1 MTAPTEIIAV
11 YRFICGVLC
20 VCSAA
25 LLPLIIASAQSDAPK
40 RKPDLGDVAQGT
52 YVGDVISDSKG
63 ASKSDVTLT
72 VTRIGINR
80 VRISSDYARLPTVEV
95 PWTKAMDKILHARGT
110 TTFLLDRS
118 KRPPRLDVSFLNE
131 VSWAGTK
138 Q

>member
-1 MTAPTEIIAV
+1 MQRRT
-11 YRFICGVLC
+11 FICGGLC
-20 VCSAA
+20 VWSAA
-25 LLPLIIASAQSDAPK
+25 LLPLSTATAQSDAPK

-52 YVGDVISDSKG
+52 YVGDVISDPTG
-63 ASKSDVTLT
+63 ASKNDVTLT
-72 VTRIGINR
+72 ATRIGVNR
-80 VRISSDYARLPTVEV
+80 VQITSDYARLPTVEV
-95 PWTKAMDKILHARGT
+95 PLTSAMDKSVQARGT

>member
-1 MTAPTEIIAV
+1 MKRRTL
-11 YRFICGVLC
+11 ICGVLC
-20 VCSAA
+20 VCGATLLA
-25 LLPLIIASAQSDAPK
+25 LITANAQSDAPK

-52 YVGDVISDSKG
+52 YVGDVIADSKG

-80 VRISSDYARLPTVEV
+80 VRIASDYARLPTVEV
-95 PWTKAMDKILHARGT
+95 SLTRAMDKILHARGT

-118 KRPPRLDVSFLNE
+118 QSPTRLDVSFLNE